1 MDQPQTKP
9 SPLKTWLRPW
19 PVYVL
24 AILVTVGTIYMARN
38 REAGTADPVLPAT
51 ISLEQN
57 IEIQF
62 QDVIMQG
69 RQQGVQRW
77 VIDSERVSLSRD
89 GRYTYFEPKPKGK
102 FFNLKDW
109 EAQEGEATPEA
120 ANQKMRSM
128 NWTADKAQFD
138 SFTEDLEI
146 EGSAVI
152 TTDSEDVIK
161 TERVEYRSRQ
171 KEVFMPKPVD
181 IVTKDG
187 TTITA
192 DALTADTDSEV
203 FELKG
208 NVDLVTTANEEDSL

>member
-1 MDQPQTKP
+1 MDQPQKTKL

-24 AILVTVGTIYMARN
+24 AIAVTAGTFYMVRT

-69 RQQGVQRW
+69 RQKGVQRW
-77 VIDSERVSLSRD
+77 VIDSPKVALSRD
-89 GRYTYFEPKPKGK
+89 GRYTYFEPNPKGK

-109 EAQEGEATPEA
+109 EADEA
-120 ANQKMRSM
+120 ASGASDPERMRSM
-128 NWTADKAQFD
+128 DWTADKAQFD

-146 EGSAVI
+146 EGNAVI
-152 TTDSEDVIK
+152 TTDEKDVIK
-161 TERVEYRSRQ
+161 TERVEYKARQ
-171 KEVFMPKPVD
+171 KEVIMPKPVD
-181 IVTKDG
+181 IKTNDG

-192 DALTADTDSEV
+192 DGLTANTDAEV